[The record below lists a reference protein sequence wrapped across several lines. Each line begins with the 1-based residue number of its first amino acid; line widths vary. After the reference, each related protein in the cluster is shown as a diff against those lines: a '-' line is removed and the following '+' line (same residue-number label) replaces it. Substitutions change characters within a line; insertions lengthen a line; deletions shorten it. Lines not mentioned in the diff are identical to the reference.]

1 MPWLNYGVLIY
12 VAFIVTVSLAFQ
24 TVVKTFNNILF
35 ICYCSS
41 FTIVALPGHLQ
52 ILCDRCSIW
61 TSSVL
66 QGKLNLSC
74 ACYNKNENNLFI
86 IYLLLKT
93 KTLIKSD
100 LSGN

>member
-1 MPWLNYGVLIY
+1 MTL
-12 VAFIVTVSLAFQ
+12 IVTEMLAFQ
-24 TVVKTFNNILF
+24 TPVKTSNNILV
-35 ICYCSS
+35 IYDCSS

-52 ILCDRCSIW
+52 ILCDCCFIW

-86 IYLLLKT
+86 IDLLLKT
-93 KTLIKSD
+93 MTLIKSD